1 MLFVVPQRLLT
12 LLNQTIKNMNPVIV
26 SVLVML
32 LLSLARINVVIAL
45 TTSAIVGGLLSG
57 HSLHETITIFSD
69 GLGGGANIALSYAML
84 GAFAVAIS
92 RSGITDLL
100 ANTIIHR
107 IGVAPSDNK
116 KRLFKYVIFLA
127 ITVVALLSQNA
138 IPIHIAFIPIL
149 IPPLLHVMDKLHID
163 RRAIA
168 CAITFGLIA
177 PYLIL
182 PVGFGSIYLHNILL
196 NSIVDNGM
204 AVSPDQIYQ
213 AMILPVLGMFL
224 GLLTALFISYRKPRQ
239 YDIAK
244 TLEAEPET
252 GTIDKKSIAV
262 SLLAILVAL
271 GVQIYTGAIIFG
283 AMVGFFVFI
292 LGGVIS
298 WKNTQDVFN
307 HGAQMMAM
315 IGFIMIAASGFAAV
329 IKATGGVEEL
339 VSSIHS
345 IIGSNRALGAFL
357 MLLVGLLITMGIGS
371 SFSTVP
377 ILATIYVPLCI
388 SLGFSPIA
396 TIALVGVSGGLGD
409 AGSPASESTLGPT
422 AGLNIDGQH
431 EHIWDTVVPTFVH
444 YNIPMLAFGW
454 LAAMVL

>member
-1 MLFVVPQRLLT
+1 
-12 LLNQTIKNMNPVIV
+12 
-26 SVLVML
+26 
-32 LLSLARINVVIAL
+32 
-45 TTSAIVGGLLSG
+45 
-57 HSLHETITIFSD
+57 
-69 GLGGGANIALSYAML
+69 
-84 GAFAVAIS
+84 
-92 RSGITDLL
+92 
-100 ANTIIHR
+100 
-107 IGVAPSDNK
+107 
-116 KRLFKYVIFLA
+116 
-127 ITVVALLSQNA
+127 
-138 IPIHIAFIPIL
+138 
-149 IPPLLHVMDKLHID
+149 KLHID

-431 EHIWDTVVPTFVH
+431 DHIWDTVVPTFVH